1 MEIINRIFIVSVV
14 AAAAFLC
21 CGCNTN
27 AYDYDYLPVEEEQGD
42 PDGKQEE
49 TEKVKEY
56 TISGY
61 EAFETDVKELSSI
74 CFNKASDGLY
84 AVSDEGKV
92 YEIGFDGKTKS
103 VLYGKSNHDWE
114 GVEFSG
120 KEILLMDEGE
130 SALYKLQDGDISRIA
145 EIKIPDG
152 GEKNK
157 GPEGIMC
164 VKDTVFVGNQ
174 CSPTRIVKYCLT
186 AGKVCG
192 YFDVKFVSKYISDLC
207 YDKTDNTMWIVDSKG
222 PAFYHSTLDGKLIA
236 TYKIPFV
243 NQAEAIAVDR
253 TKGIVWIGCDTSSK
267 LYRIKLPQS

>member
-1 MEIINRIFIVSVV
+1 MSVV
-14 AAAAFLC
+14 AVAACLC
-21 CGCNTN
+21 CDCNTN
-27 AYDYDYLPVEEEQGD
+27 AYDYDYQTEDEGRQEGTGD
-42 PDGKQEE
+42 AE
-49 TEKVKEY
+49 EY
-56 TISGY
+56 TVSEY
-61 EAFETDVKELSSI
+61 EVFETDVKELSSI

-103 VLYGKSNHDWE
+103 MLYDKSNHDWE

-120 KEILLMDEGE
+120 KEILLMDESE
-130 SALYKLQDGDISRIA
+130 SVLYKLQDGATSRIA

-152 GEKNK
+152 GEKGK

-186 AGKVCG
+186 TGKVCG
-192 YFDVKFVSKYISDLC
+192 YFDIGFVSKYISDLY

-222 PAFYHSTLDGKLIA
+222 PAFYHCSLSGKLIA
-236 TYKIPFV
+236 TYNIPFV
-243 NQAEAIAVDR
+243 KQAEAIAIDH
-253 TKGIVWIGCDTSSK
+253 TAGIAWIGCDTTSN
-267 LYRIKLPQS
+267 LYKIKIEI